1 MARGKWTIAIARES
15 TCIQKFSKSLI
26 QKTWY
31 VILLNAFERCVPDTN
46 RCALSI
52 IFVDDE
58 KIKALNSTYRKL
70 SRVTDVLSFSYG
82 EGGSV
87 DEGEIY
93 ICLPQVLRQHTRF
106 RTTLTQEIA
115 RLFFHGLLHVYGYD
129 HVKQSERTV
138 MRSLE
143 RCAMNHANDAGALL

>member
-1 MARGKWTIAIARES
+1 MPGGKWTISIVRES
-15 TCIQKFSKSLI
+15 ESVKEFPKVIIQKE
-26 QKTWY
+26 WY
-31 VILLNAFERCVPDTN
+31 KKLVHSFEHCVPN
-46 RCALSI
+46 RDKCAISV

-58 KIKALNSTYRKL
+58 KIKSLNRTYRKL
-70 SRVTDVLSFSYG
+70 SRVTDVLSFAYG
-82 EGGSV
+82 DGKLLE
-87 DEGEIY
+87 EGEIY

-106 RTTLTQEIA
+106 RTTLIQEVA

-143 RCAMNHANDAGALL
+143 RCLMGNARDAVTL